1 MAEGIPS
8 STFLKSA
15 EIWNTGKAAGGAA
28 NVKLPVP
35 EVKKTN
41 GPVTLL
47 LPVPM
52 APLTLPVGTRVQVE
66 TTMALPATTAR
77 VKVIDGPNNGTSG
90 EVDSSEWGNLVGE
103 RT

>member
-1 MAEGIPS
+1 
-8 STFLKSA
+8 
-15 EIWNTGKAAGGAA
+15 
-28 NVKLPVP
+28 
-35 EVKKTN
+35 
-41 GPVTLL
+41 
-47 LPVPM
+47 M